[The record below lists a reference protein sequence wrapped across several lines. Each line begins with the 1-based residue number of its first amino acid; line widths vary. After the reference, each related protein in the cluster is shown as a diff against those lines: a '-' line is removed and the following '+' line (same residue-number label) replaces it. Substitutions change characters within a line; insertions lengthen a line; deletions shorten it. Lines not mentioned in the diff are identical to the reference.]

1 MLVIH
6 CNDNHKTDRA
16 YIYDVVFRDFW
27 HMDYQIQ
34 YELRKDI
41 ALEMDGQI
49 LYMADTFFQQDES
62 AWLQEKS
69 LPKQPLQKVTLS
81 GVYTDC
87 ATDANLPIV
96 FGDVNI
102 TSLFNEKEKYSS
114 LDIFGSAFFM
124 LTRYEETVK
133 KERDQYDRFPA
144 PLSLAYQE
152 DFLERPIV
160 NEYLEILWRWLKK
173 AWPRM
178 ERKERSF
185 KIMPTHDMDSPL
197 WTLGLSTYVKYR
209 VLMGDI
215 VKRRDWSM
223 MMRHRRIFR
232 EADAGRYEN
241 DPNNTFGR
249 IMDISEKRGMAST
262 FYAMTSHGRHE
273 LDGQYDVLSIP
284 IRNLIR
290 DILGRGHNL
299 GVHPGAGSYIRR
311 EFVQVD
317 ADMLRELIAK
327 ENLNINAFGGRQHY
341 LQWKA
346 PETWGYYEAA
356 GLLYDTTLSYAD
368 HIGFRCGICYDY
380 PTYNA
385 VTHERYKLREYPLEV
400 MECSG
405 LDYMGL
411 SHEEM
416 RESCCALKH
425 KVKKYGGTFVILWHN
440 TRFIEEEEAALYEQ
454 ILDG

>member
-6 CNDNHKTDRA
+6 CKDNHIKDRA

-27 HMDYQIQ
+27 HMDYRIQ
-34 YELRKDI
+34 HERRKNI
-41 ALEMDGQI
+41 VLEIGGQC
-49 LYMADTFFQQDES
+49 LCMSDAFFQQDE
-62 AWLQEKS
+62 AGWLHEQS

-81 GVYTDC
+81 GDYADCTTYTD
-87 ATDANLPIV
+87 LPLIY
-96 FGDVNI
+96 GDRDVV
-102 TSLFNEKEKYSS
+102 SLFDEKEQYCA
-114 LDIFGSAFFM
+114 LDVFGSAFFM
-124 LTRYEETVK
+124 LTRYEEIVK

-144 PLSLAYQE
+144 AASLAYQE
-152 DFLERPIV
+152 VFLERPII

-173 AWPRM
+173 AWPRL
-178 ERKERSF
+178 ERKDHSF

-209 VLMGDI
+209 VLVGDI
-215 VKRRDWSM
+215 VKRHDLSM
-223 MMRHRRIFR
+223 MLRHWQIYR
-232 EADAGRYEN
+232 EVESGRYEN
-241 DPNNTFGR
+241 DPHNTFGR
-249 IMDISEKRGMAST
+249 IMDISEKRGLVST

-273 LDGQYDVLSIP
+273 IDGKYDVLSVP
-284 IRNLIR
+284 IKKLIR
-290 DILGRGHNL
+290 DILGRGHKL
-299 GVHPGAGSYIRR
+299 GVHPGVGSYIRWDLVK
-311 EFVQVD
+311 ED
-317 ADMLRELIAK
+317 ADKLRELIAK
-327 ENLNINAFGGRQHY
+327 ENLGIDVFGGRQHY

-346 PETWGYYEAA
+346 PETWRYYEAA

-380 PTYNA
+380 PVYNA

-411 SHEEM
+411 SHEAM
-416 RESCCALKH
+416 RERCYALKR

-440 TRFIEEEEAALYEQ
+440 TRFLDEEEANLYEE
-454 ILDG
+454 ILNS